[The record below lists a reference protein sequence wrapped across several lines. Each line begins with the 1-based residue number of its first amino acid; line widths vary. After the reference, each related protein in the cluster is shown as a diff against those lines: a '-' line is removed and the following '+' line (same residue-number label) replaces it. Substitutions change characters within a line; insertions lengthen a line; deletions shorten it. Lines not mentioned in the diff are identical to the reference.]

1 MDKVA
6 LVTGSSSGI
15 GFETSLALARN
26 GYHTFAT
33 MRNLGKDEK
42 IKQII
47 EKEDLSIEILEL
59 DVDSEESVNRAIKT
73 VSEKKGR
80 IDVLVNNAGYGM
92 WGTVEDVSIDEF
104 KEQFETNFFSII
116 RLIQKVAPIMRKQNS
131 GNIVNISS
139 VAGRI
144 GFPVSPAYISS
155 KFALEG
161 LSESLRFELI
171 PFGINLIIIEP
182 GVIKTNFFD
191 SMKMSEKSQQ
201 DSTYKEITDKVISG
215 VKMMAEMGTHPK
227 EVANVVI
234 KTLGEE
240 KPLPRYVI
248 GNDAMMFLEAKKMK
262 TDIEFENYLKKELY
276 GELIDL
282 DSFMYDFFIFLV
294 VKLIYS
300 FN

>member
-42 IKQII
+42 IKQVI

-73 VSEKKGR
+73 VSEKNGR

-161 LSESLRFELI
+161 LSESLRFELM
-171 PFGINLIIIEP
+171 PFGINVIIIEP

-227 EVANVVI
+227 EVADVVI

-276 GELIDL
+276 GE
-282 DSFMYDFFIFLV
+282 
-294 VKLIYS
+294 
-300 FN
+300 